1 MGRFSPNPATHTN
14 TLHCFVAYD
23 VYRSQQA
30 SQDETEDVSSCFMSV
45 KDVMNT
51 VETGEF
57 SQALHVSSLLLSL
70 KHAGLLVLSDKV
82 NHFDTLI

>member
-1 MGRFSPNPATHTN
+1 
-14 TLHCFVAYD
+14 
-23 VYRSQQA
+23 
-30 SQDETEDVSSCFMSV
+30 MSI
-45 KDVMNT
+45 DAIMAA

-82 NHFDTLI
+82 DHSDALI